1 VSRFPPITVRFEYGE
16 AQLLVEA
23 LRAYQPPAATDRLKV
38 VRMRELFETELE
50 GGLRR

>member
-23 LRAYQPPAATDRLKV
+23 LRAYQPPAASDRLKV
-38 VRMRELFETELE
+38 VRMREVIEAGLE
-50 GGLRR
+50 GELGR